1 MAVSRPDDFTF
12 KSFYSSVET
21 TTTTTNKTNQIDL
34 SVDDLDSVP
43 RQSLLVQRKNVQVQR
58 RRVASRNP
66 IKALATRTDITN
78 EYTEVITGVAE
89 RERKRLNIE
98 KRKYIF
104 RNCLLNFTL
113 TGFFYSPPCSRGNGV
128 GVL

>member
-21 TTTTTNKTNQIDL
+21 TTTKTDQIDL

-58 RRVASRNP
+58 RRVASKNP
-66 IKALATRTDITN
+66 IKALATRTDIIN

-98 KRKYIF
+98 KRK
-104 RNCLLNFTL
+104 
-113 TGFFYSPPCSRGNGV
+113 
-128 GVL
+128 